1 VGNGAAHARDPG
13 TGFHRAGRGRFAAP
27 YRAVARRGVR
37 REWPSRA
44 RRATAPNCSARRQFP
59 RLRRARWGPTTAT
72 PITAGTGKATESPT
86 SPAVARFFG
95 ESTTEPASER
105 TTVEQPET
113 KLAHRRVLRA
123 GGGSAERRR
132 AVAGVDVHVN
142 QHPVGQ
148 ATAGRV
154 DGPIARV
161 AVRLFREPALTRGRP
176 RARNP
181 RANQTEAT
189 TDIACLRAVGAI
201 LKLVFPSPPR
211 PCTCGRPA
219 SGARSAARCRR
230 ADPWSKR
237 DLTRTGVGSRPSSQ
251 QRRDSA
257 QCICVRDRC
266 CGAQAAF
273 RRSRGYLRRGGG
285 AANRRLL

>member
-123 GGGSAERRR
+123 GGGSARAPPSGCRRRR
-132 AVAGVDVHVN
+132 A
-142 QHPVGQ
+142 
-148 ATAGRV
+148 
-154 DGPIARV
+154 
-161 AVRLFREPALTRGRP
+161 RE
-176 RARNP
+176 
-181 RANQTEAT
+181 
-189 TDIACLRAVGAI
+189 
-201 LKLVFPSPPR
+201 S
-211 PCTCGRPA
+211 A
-219 SGARSAARCRR
+219 SGRTGDRWSRRRTDSACRRSAL
-230 ADPWSKR
+230 P
-237 DLTRTGVGSRPSSQ
+237 RTSAHPRSSE
-251 QRRDSA
+251 
-257 QCICVRDRC
+257 
-266 CGAQAAF
+266 GA
-273 RRSRGYLRRGGG
+273 
-285 AANRRLL
+285 